1 MPAKPNRPGAEQAAK
16 PNRPGAEQAANRLAV
31 YRVMIGSPGGGA
43 DCQKN
48 IGVFYCDAIYMMDMV
63 QL

>member
-1 MPAKPNRPGAEQAAK
+1 MPAK